1 MQLLTK
7 VLNHV
12 VPLGFPVHQKIKAN
26 LLLETNNGLN
36 LLLDELF
43 VLLFCKLAFA
53 ELGASLTD
61 LFSLLWV
68 TSVTRL

>member
-12 VPLGFPVHQKIKAN
+12 VPLGFPVHQKIKVY
-26 LLLETNNGLN
+26 LLLETNNSLD

-43 VLLFCKLAFA
+43 VLLLC
-53 ELGASLTD
+53 
-61 LFSLLWV
+61 
-68 TSVTRL
+68 